1 MFLGYVY
8 NMFFLEKLWNPQE
21 WENILE
27 PGKKATSM
35 REASK
40 IQFAGELTSL
50 RCGKPEASTVMGMAQ
65 AIVYL
70 FWPAKSVIFSNEP
83 QYLIW
88 GHFFHPYIA
97 IPKFAEC
104 AIMYNQTCGAPSR
117 LDLPFESHF
126 SRRSP
131 QSPVMDRHTT
141 IFCRN
146 TLTPVYPRVFPNKA
160 VVKISPKNL
169 CGHVYIYIYTYIYI
183 YIYIYTL

>member
-88 GHFFHPYIA
+88 GQFFSSIHSHTQICRMCNNVQSNVRGSLTFGP
-97 IPKFAEC
+97 
-104 AIMYNQTCGAPSR
+104 
-117 LDLPFESHF
+117 PFWKPFFKEE
-126 SRRSP
+126 
-131 QSPVMDRHTT
+131 SPVPSYGQTHYHFLPQHIDTG
-141 IFCRN
+141 
-146 TLTPVYPRVFPNKA
+146 
-160 VVKISPKNL
+160 IS
-169 CGHVYIYIYTYIYI
+169 
-183 YIYIYTL
+183 